1 MQIFR
6 PLLHDQLPALRCSIL
21 FEAVACRKLRTMG
34 KNREAPPSRRNGIA
48 ICVSSPIGNE
58 ASLMLQLRLHD
69 RLPNFGAAVGA
80 FKGEVDLRH
89 APMRLDV
96 PYKHR
101 NPDAA
106 RTDDESRLDVVVMVD
121 IGWHVGTPHGSIQL

>member
-1 MQIFR
+1 
-6 PLLHDQLPALRCSIL
+6 
-21 FEAVACRKLRTMG
+21 MG
-34 KNREAPPSRRNGIA
+34 KKPGSAVITANWDRDI
-48 ICVSSPIGNE
+48 VSSPIGKE
-58 ASLMLQLRLHD
+58 AALMLQFWLDNGLA
-69 RLPNFGAAVGA
+69 NFCAAVGA

-106 RTDDESRLDVVVMVD
+106 RTNDESRLDVVVMVD
-121 IGWHVGTPHGSIQL
+121 IGWHVALPTEAFSFSP

>member
-1 MQIFR
+1 
-6 PLLHDQLPALRCSIL
+6 
-21 FEAVACRKLRTMG
+21 MG
-34 KNREAPPSRRNGIA
+34 KKPGSAVITANWDRDI
-48 ICVSSPIGNE
+48 VSSPIGNE
-58 ASLMLQLRLHD
+58 AALMLQFWLDNGLA
-69 RLPNFGAAVGA
+69 NFCAAVGA

-106 RTDDESRLDVVVMVD
+106 RTNDESRLDVVVMVD

>member
-1 MQIFR
+1 
-6 PLLHDQLPALRCSIL
+6 
-21 FEAVACRKLRTMG
+21 MG
-34 KNREAPPSRRNGIA
+34 KKPGSAAITAKRDRDMRSKSNR
-48 ICVSSPIGNE
+48 NE
-58 ASLMLQLRLHD
+58 TALMLQLWLDHG
-69 RLPNFGAAVGA
+69 LANFGAAVGA

-89 APMRLDV
+89 APMRLDI

-106 RTDDESRLDVVVMVD
+106 RTNDESRLDVVVMVD